1 MAWEG
6 RATILPRA
14 AEVWR
19 RVSSGCEHFQEFSNG
34 LGNASQS
41 IMITGPVSNL
51 SYIRSVF
58 ATSFS
63 RTGSTNNTSGASAAA
78 QSDSS
83 QLSPFAQILS
93 TLQQLQQSNPVQY
106 RTVTQQIA
114 TNLQTA
120 AQTAQAAGNTTAAT
134 QLNQL
139 ANDFT
144 SASGN
149 GQLPNVQ
156 DLAQAAGGLQH
167 HHRHHHGS
175 SNSDSSSGSST
186 SSVSASLLAAFQN
199 LFQNNK
205 VQSNSLD
212 PMTIISN
219 TLSGAS

>member
-1 MAWEG
+1 MAREG
-6 RATILPRA
+6 RARNLARA

-19 RVSSGCEHFQEFSNG
+19 GANGGYETFQGFSSG
-34 LGNASQS
+34 LRNASQS

-63 RTGSTNNTSGASAAA
+63 RTGSTNNTSGTSGASAA

-93 TLQQLQQSNPVQY
+93 TLQQLQQSNPGQY
-106 RTVTQQIA
+106 STVTQQIA
-114 TNLQTA
+114 TNLQSA

-139 ANDFT
+139 ATDFS
-144 SASGN
+144 SASGS

-156 DLAQAAGGLQH
+156 DLAQAAGGLQQH
-167 HHRHHHGS
+167 HHHHHH
-175 SNSDSSSGSST
+175 SSGSSSST
-186 SSVSASLLAAFQN
+186 SGSSGSSVSGFAAGGIPESVPEQ
-199 LFQNNK
+199 
-205 VQSNSLD
+205 
-212 PMTIISN
+212 
-219 TLSGAS
+219 